1 MDEACEAETVSTLT
15 LLSVKTLWFTWN
27 LVILWSQF
35 EGNIFDTTNDFN
47 HLIIYAFA
55 TIYLQLS

>member
-15 LLSVKTLWFTWN
+15 LLSVKTSWFTWN